1 MYCETE
7 NELAIFN
14 NLRISYPN
22 KSEYLMDLMAW
33 VFYNRPERFC
43 EIIEAHKVA
52 ATNDL
57 MDLADFDISSI
68 LKHNE

>member
-7 NELAIFN
+7 NEIAIFN
-14 NLRISYPN
+14 KLRNAYPDKN
-22 KSEYLMDLMAW
+22 EYLMDLMAW

-43 EIIEAHKVA
+43 EIIEAHKD

-57 MDLADFDISSI
+57 MDLADFDISPL